1 MIQPGPMTKL
11 LALYDK
17 VDGLCEAYN
26 PNAVASIRELSRVKK
41 AQVGAT
47 IMVYGVY
54 NAGKS
59 TLINA
64 LLGQE
69 LAAVADVP
77 ETARVQGY
85 RWGDFV
91 VLDTPGIDA
100 PLEHEEITREQLIQ
114 SDIVIFVV
122 NPLGVVEEEKTLNV
136 LLELV
141 LAGKKI
147 FLVLNCKNRFD
158 PIDLARI
165 KNELRERIQ
174 QKAGNRQV
182 LGNIPIV
189 EVNAR
194 SALKAKLENKQN
206 LLNSSGFPRFE
217 SELSTFF
224 ASVQQQEIVARVAT
238 ELRSFIDETVIELDK
253 QQDQA
258 SIKRLDAFYA
268 EIAHR
273 EIDIRQGLK
282 SLIEAKAA
290 YICKSTIIALNQDGE
305 GAQGKIEQL
314 ISQANQQVCTELED
328 ALKRLGLDASEMLG
342 EVIRDIQV
350 QSQGNISR
358 AMPGFEAESV
368 HSDQMPSSPS
378 GIDLTLLKFGARQAG
393 SMVNAEHVVSAMKI
407 GKEWL
412 PTLFKGIGPAT
423 MGKVAEQIVGKVI
436 PVISIAFL
444 VGSTL
449 YSAFVGDPEQQ
460 RLNEQIK
467 RETQERERRE
477 QAIRAFGEE
486 TAWEFSQALSTVVET
501 HIKSSFAEIKEKLY
515 ALRGSL
521 DETQRRLSEDREH
534 LVQCQAAMGEYV

>member
-1 MIQPGPMTKL
+1 MTRPGPMTQL
-11 LALYDK
+11 LGLYDE
-17 VDGLCEAYN
+17 VDALCETYN
-26 PNAVASIRELSRVKK
+26 PNAIASIRELSRAKK
-41 AQVGAT
+41 AQPGAT

-85 RWGDFV
+85 RWGDFE

-114 SDIVIFVV
+114 SDVVIFVV
-122 NPLGVVEEEKTLNV
+122 NPLGVVEEEKTLDV

-141 LAGKKI
+141 LAGKMI

-158 PIDLARI
+158 PIDLERV
-165 KNELRERIQ
+165 KDELRQRIQ
-174 QKAGNRQV
+174 LKAGTQRV
-182 LGNIPIV
+182 LDHIPIV

-194 SALKAKLENKQN
+194 TALKAKLENKQN
-206 LLNSSGFPRFE
+206 LLNSSGFPKFE
-217 SELSTFF
+217 SALAEFF
-224 ASVQQQEIVARVAT
+224 GSVEQKAIVARVAT
-238 ELRSFIDETVIELDK
+238 ELSCFIQETVDVLDE

-258 SIKRLDAFYA
+258 SIKRLDTFYA
-268 EIAHR
+268 EIARR
-273 EIDIRQGLK
+273 EIDIHRGLK

-290 YICKSTIIALNQDGE
+290 FISKSTVNALHLNSE

-314 ISQANQQVCTELED
+314 IGQANHEVCTELE
-328 ALKRLGLDASEMLG
+328 AELSRLGLDASEMLD
-342 EVIRDIQV
+342 EVIREVRV
-350 QSQGNISR
+350 QPQSYAGQATPNL
-358 AMPGFEAESV
+358 EAQAA
-368 HSDQMPSSPS
+368 HADQLPASL
-378 GIDLTLLKFGARQAG
+378 GIDMSLLESGVRQAG
-393 SMVNAEHVVSAMKI
+393 SMLKAEHVISVMKV

-436 PVISIAFL
+436 PVIGIAFQ

-449 YSAFVGDPEQQ
+449 YSAFAGDPEQQ
-460 RLNEQIK
+460 RLNEQAQ
-467 RETQERERRE
+467 RETQERERRD
-477 QAIRAFGEE
+477 QAIQAFGEE
-486 TAWEFSQALSTVVET
+486 TAWEFSQSLNGMVET
-501 HIKSSFAEIKEKLY
+501 HLKASFAEIKEKLQS
-515 ALRGSL
+515 LRGSL
-521 DETQRRLSEDREH
+521 NQNQRRLSEDRER
-534 LVQCQAAMGEYV
+534 LVQCLAAMDEYA

>member
-11 LALYDK
+11 LALYDE
-17 VDGLCEAYN
+17 VDNLCEAYN

-85 RWGDFV
+85 RWGDFE

-268 EIAHR
+268 EIARR

>member
-1 MIQPGPMTKL
+1 MTRPGPMTQL
-11 LALYDK
+11 LGLYDE
-17 VDGLCEAYN
+17 VDALCETYN
-26 PNAVASIRELSRVKK
+26 PNAIASIRELSRAKK
-41 AQVGAT
+41 AQPGAT

-85 RWGDFV
+85 RWGDFE

-114 SDIVIFVV
+114 SDVVIFVV
-122 NPLGVVEEEKTLNV
+122 NPLGVVEEEKTLDV

-141 LAGKKI
+141 LAGKMI

-158 PIDLARI
+158 PIDLERV
-165 KNELRERIQ
+165 KDELRQRIQ
-174 QKAGNRQV
+174 LKAGTQRV
-182 LGNIPIV
+182 LDHIPIV

-194 SALKAKLENKQN
+194 TALKAKLENKQN
-206 LLNSSGFPRFE
+206 LLNSSGFPKLE
-217 SELSTFF
+217 SALAEFF
-224 ASVQQQEIVARVAT
+224 GSVEQKAIVARVAT
-238 ELRSFIDETVIELDK
+238 ELSCFIQETVDVLDE

-258 SIKRLDAFYA
+258 SIKRLDTFYA
-268 EIAHR
+268 EIARR
-273 EIDIRQGLK
+273 EIDIHRGLK

-290 YICKSTIIALNQDGE
+290 FISKSTVNALHLNSE

-314 ISQANQQVCTELED
+314 IGQANHEVCTELE
-328 ALKRLGLDASEMLG
+328 AELSRLGLDASEMLD
-342 EVIRDIQV
+342 EVIREVRV
-350 QSQGNISR
+350 QPQSYAGQATPNL
-358 AMPGFEAESV
+358 EAQAA
-368 HSDQMPSSPS
+368 HADQLPASL
-378 GIDLTLLKFGARQAG
+378 GIDMSLLESGVRQAG
-393 SMVNAEHVVSAMKI
+393 SMLKAEHVISVMKV

-436 PVISIAFL
+436 PVIGIAFQ

-449 YSAFVGDPEQQ
+449 YSAFAGDPEQQ
-460 RLNEQIK
+460 RLNEQAQ
-467 RETQERERRE
+467 RETQERERRD
-477 QAIRAFGEE
+477 QAIQAFGEE
-486 TAWEFSQALSTVVET
+486 TAWEFSQSLNGMVET
-501 HIKSSFAEIKEKLY
+501 HLKASFAEIKEKLQS
-515 ALRGSL
+515 LRGSL
-521 DETQRRLSEDREH
+521 NQNQRRLSEDRER
-534 LVQCQAAMGEYV
+534 LVQCLAAMDEYA

>member
-1 MIQPGPMTKL
+1 MTRPGPMTQL
-11 LALYDK
+11 LGLYDE
-17 VDGLCEAYN
+17 VDALCETYN
-26 PNAVASIRELSRVKK
+26 PNAIASIRELSRAKK
-41 AQVGAT
+41 AQPGAT

-85 RWGDFV
+85 RWGDFE

-114 SDIVIFVV
+114 SDVVIFVV
-122 NPLGVVEEEKTLNV
+122 NPLGVVEEEKTLDV

-141 LAGKKI
+141 LAGKMI

-158 PIDLARI
+158 PIDLERV
-165 KNELRERIQ
+165 KDELRQRIQ
-174 QKAGNRQV
+174 LKAGTQRV
-182 LGNIPIV
+182 LDHIPIV

-194 SALKAKLENKQN
+194 TALKAKLENKQN
-206 LLNSSGFPRFE
+206 LLNSSGFPKFE
-217 SELSTFF
+217 SALAEFF
-224 ASVQQQEIVARVAT
+224 GSVEQKAIVARVAT
-238 ELRSFIDETVIELDK
+238 ELSSFIQETVDVLDE

-258 SIKRLDAFYA
+258 SIKRLDTFYA
-268 EIAHR
+268 EIARR
-273 EIDIRQGLK
+273 EIDIHRGLK

-290 YICKSTIIALNQDGE
+290 FISKSTVNALHLNSE

-314 ISQANQQVCTELED
+314 IGQANHEVCTELE
-328 ALKRLGLDASEMLG
+328 AELSRLGLDASEMLD
-342 EVIRDIQV
+342 EVIREVRV
-350 QSQGNISR
+350 QPQSYAGQATPNL
-358 AMPGFEAESV
+358 EAQAA
-368 HSDQMPSSPS
+368 HADQLPASL
-378 GIDLTLLKFGARQAG
+378 GIDMSLLESGVRQAG
-393 SMVNAEHVVSAMKI
+393 SMLKAEHVISVMKV

-436 PVISIAFL
+436 PVIGVAFQ

-449 YSAFVGDPEQQ
+449 YSAFAGDPEQQ
-460 RLNEQIK
+460 RLNEQAQ
-467 RETQERERRE
+467 REAQERERRD
-477 QAIRAFGEE
+477 QAIQAFGEE
-486 TAWEFSQALSTVVET
+486 TAWEFSQSLNGMVET
-501 HIKSSFAEIKEKLY
+501 HLKASFAEIKEKLQS
-515 ALRGSL
+515 LRGSL
-521 DETQRRLSEDREH
+521 NQNQRRLSEDRER
-534 LVQCQAAMGEYV
+534 LVQCLAAMDEYA

>member
-41 AQVGAT
+41 AQAGAT

-69 LAAVADVP
+69 LAAVADIP

-85 RWGDFV
+85 RWGDFE

-224 ASVQQQEIVARVAT
+224 ASVQQQEIVTRVAT

-268 EIAHR
+268 EIARR

>member
-41 AQVGAT
+41 AQAGAT

-85 RWGDFV
+85 RWGDFE

>member
-11 LALYDK
+11 LALYDE

-85 RWGDFV
+85 RWGDFE

-194 SALKAKLENKQN
+194 SALKAKLENKPN

-268 EIAHR
+268 EIARR

-305 GAQGKIEQL
+305 GTQGKIEQL

-477 QAIRAFGEE
+477 QAIRTFGEE

>member
-1 MIQPGPMTKL
+1 MTRPGPMTQL
-11 LALYDK
+11 LGLYDE
-17 VDGLCEAYN
+17 VDALCETYN
-26 PNAVASIRELSRVKK
+26 PNAIASIRELSRAKK
-41 AQVGAT
+41 AQPGAT

-85 RWGDFV
+85 RWGDFE

-114 SDIVIFVV
+114 SDVVIFVL
-122 NPLGVVEEEKTLNV
+122 NPLGVVEEEKTLDV

-141 LAGKKI
+141 LAGKMI

-158 PIDLARI
+158 PIDLERV
-165 KNELRERIQ
+165 KDELRQRIQ
-174 QKAGNRQV
+174 LKAGTQRV
-182 LGNIPIV
+182 LDHIPIV

-194 SALKAKLENKQN
+194 TALKAKLENKQN
-206 LLNSSGFPRFE
+206 LLNSSGFPKFE
-217 SELSTFF
+217 SALAEFF
-224 ASVQQQEIVARVAT
+224 GSVEQKAIVARVAT
-238 ELRSFIDETVIELDK
+238 ELSSFIQETVDVLDE

-258 SIKRLDAFYA
+258 SIKRLDTFYA
-268 EIAHR
+268 EIARR
-273 EIDIRQGLK
+273 EIDIHRGLK

-290 YICKSTIIALNQDGE
+290 FISKSTVNALHLNSE

-314 ISQANQQVCTELED
+314 IGQANHEVCTELE
-328 ALKRLGLDASEMLG
+328 AELSRLGLDASEMLD
-342 EVIRDIQV
+342 EVIREVRV
-350 QSQGNISR
+350 QPQSYAGQATPNL
-358 AMPGFEAESV
+358 EAPAA
-368 HSDQMPSSPS
+368 HADQLPASL
-378 GIDLTLLKFGARQAG
+378 GIDMSLLESGVRQAG
-393 SMVNAEHVVSAMKI
+393 SMLKAEHVISVMKV

-436 PVISIAFL
+436 PVIGVAFQ

-449 YSAFVGDPEQQ
+449 YSAFAGDPEQQ
-460 RLNEQIK
+460 RLNEQAQ
-467 RETQERERRE
+467 REAQERERRD
-477 QAIRAFGEE
+477 QAIQAFGEE
-486 TAWEFSQALSTVVET
+486 TAWEFSQSLNGMVET
-501 HIKSSFAEIKEKLY
+501 HLKASFAEIKEKLQS
-515 ALRGSL
+515 LRGSL
-521 DETQRRLSEDREH
+521 NQNQRRLSEDRER
-534 LVQCQAAMGEYV
+534 LVQCLAAMDEYA

>member
-1 MIQPGPMTKL
+1 MTRPGPMTQL
-11 LALYDK
+11 LGLYDE
-17 VDGLCEAYN
+17 VDALCETYN
-26 PNAVASIRELSRVKK
+26 PNAIASIRELSRAKK
-41 AQVGAT
+41 AQPGAT

-85 RWGDFV
+85 RWGDFE

-114 SDIVIFVV
+114 SDVVIFVV
-122 NPLGVVEEEKTLNV
+122 NPLGVVEEEKTLDV

-141 LAGKKI
+141 LAGKMI

-158 PIDLARI
+158 PIDLERV
-165 KNELRERIQ
+165 KDELRQRIQ
-174 QKAGNRQV
+174 LKAGTQRV
-182 LGNIPIV
+182 LDHIPIV

-194 SALKAKLENKQN
+194 TALKAKLENKQN
-206 LLNSSGFPRFE
+206 LLNSSGFPKFE
-217 SELSTFF
+217 SALAEFF
-224 ASVQQQEIVARVAT
+224 GSVEQKAIVARVAT
-238 ELRSFIDETVIELDK
+238 ELSCFIQETVDVLDE

-258 SIKRLDAFYA
+258 SIKRLDTFYA
-268 EIAHR
+268 EIARR
-273 EIDIRQGLK
+273 EIDIHRGLK

-290 YICKSTIIALNQDGE
+290 FISKSTVNALHLNSE

-314 ISQANQQVCTELED
+314 IGQANHEVCTELE
-328 ALKRLGLDASEMLG
+328 AELSRLGLDASEMLD
-342 EVIRDIQV
+342 EVIREVRV
-350 QSQGNISR
+350 QPQSYAGQATPNL
-358 AMPGFEAESV
+358 EAQAA
-368 HSDQMPSSPS
+368 HADQLPASL
-378 GIDLTLLKFGARQAG
+378 GIDMSLLESGVRQAG
-393 SMVNAEHVVSAMKI
+393 SMLKAEHVISVMKV

-436 PVISIAFL
+436 PVIGIAFQ

-449 YSAFVGDPEQQ
+449 YSAFAGDPEQQ
-460 RLNEQIK
+460 RLNEQAQ
-467 RETQERERRE
+467 REAQERERRD
-477 QAIRAFGEE
+477 QAIQAFGEE
-486 TAWEFSQALSTVVET
+486 TAWEFSQSLNGMVET
-501 HIKSSFAEIKEKLY
+501 HLKASFAEIKEKLQS
-515 ALRGSL
+515 LRGSL
-521 DETQRRLSEDREH
+521 NQNQRRLSEDRER
-534 LVQCQAAMGEYV
+534 LVQGLAAMDEYA